1 MDERDIIDMLGK
13 VWKQVGNPFARLPI
27 LIEFP
32 TGFDDTA
39 TGFFATSAE
48 GFHLDGFAIHT
59 VHCGLVIEGVHM
71 AWPAIHVK
79 ENNAGGLGGA
89 MRFFRSERVKGL
101 CSLCFEERI
110 FKHACECNASKA
122 SACLPN
128 EFASGIATEVFHGSP
143 IKFVVGLVEE
153 DKFIEA
159 ESNKAE
165 PAESVFLAERIFVHG
180 IFDKGSASV
189 DFILFGLSLQSST
202 KDIMNFI

>member
-1 MDERDIIDMLGK
+1 MPCK
-13 VWKQVGNPFARLPI
+13 VWKEVRHPFARLPI

-32 TGFDDTA
+32 AGFDDTT
-39 TGFFATSAE
+39 TGFFTTSAE
-48 GFHLDGFAIHT
+48 GFNLDGFAIHT
-59 VHCGLVIEGVHM
+59 VHCGLVVEGVHM
-71 AWPAIHVK
+71 AWSTIHVK
-79 ENNAGGLGGA
+79 ENNTGGFGCV
-89 MRFFRSERVKGL
+89 MRFFRSEGVKRL
-101 CSLCFEERI
+101 CRLCFEERI
-110 FKHACECNASKA
+110 FKHACESDASKA
-122 SACLPN
+122 SACLPD

-189 DFILFGLSLQSST
+189 DFILIGSSLQSSA
-202 KDIMNFI
+202 KDFLNFI

>member
-1 MDERDIIDMLGK
+1 VDKRDIIDMFCK
-13 VWKQVGNPFARLPI
+13 VWKEVGNPFARLPI

-32 TGFDDTA
+32 TWFDDTT
-39 TGFFATSAE
+39 TGFFTPSAE
-48 GFHLDGFAIHT
+48 GFNLDGFAIHA
-59 VHCGLVIEGVHM
+59 VHCGLVIECVHM

-101 CSLCFEERI
+101 CSLCFEEGI
-110 FKHACECNASKA
+110 FKHACKCNASKA
-122 SACLPN
+122 SACLPD

-159 ESNKAE
+159 KSNKAE
-165 PAESVFLAERIFVHG
+165 PAESIFLADRIFIHG

-202 KDIMNFI
+202 KDFMNFI